1 MKRSLF
7 FLLFLVAPLAQ
18 AEDWITFKPLN
29 QGFSVQLP
37 ATPKFPSPGPGQWQ
51 VFDSLKRLYGVV
63 VTSSTPGLEP
73 SEAQLTAIMEGV
85 AKQSNGSIKEKRFF
99 KYKDFQAC
107 EFRIVTLSS
116 QVSATRIVVTPH
128 RRHVLSF
135 VSSTR
140 NFEEGTMKK
149 FFDSLQVIL
158 ESPKN

>member
-1 MKRSLF
+1 MKRSFL
-7 FLLFLVAPLAQ
+7 LLFLLAPLAF

-37 ATPKFPSPGPGQWQ
+37 STPRYPSPGPGQWQ
-51 VFDSLKRLYGVV
+51 AFDEKKRLYGIVAAA
-63 VTSSTPGLEP
+63 STPGLEP

-99 KYKDFQAC
+99 KYKDLQAC

-116 QVSATRIVVTPH
+116 QVSATRIVVTPQH
-128 RRHVLSF
+128 RYVLSF

-140 NFEEGTMKK
+140 SFDEGTMKK
-149 FFDSLQVIL
+149 FFDSLKFA
-158 ESPKN
+158 EPTPTK